1 MDGWLHS
8 SCGSLP
14 LSFLSNKNFLFSKY
28 LRILLYKVGE
38 TPIFYEKKKKKQ
50 TQMIKINENNERH

>member
-14 LSFLSNKNFLFSKY
+14 LSFLSNKNFLFSNY

-38 TPIFYEKKKKKQ
+38 TPIFYEKKKKK
-50 TQMIKINENNERH
+50 TNPNDKNK